1 MGIFIGG
8 NFLGDNFH
16 EANILIFLNC
26 DLLEL
31 EIRDSL
37 RNIVVTV
44 SFNFF
49 ITVFQYCIS

>member
-16 EANILIFLNC
+16 GANILIFLNC

-37 RNIVVTV
+37 RNIFVTV